1 MLPHVLELLKKW
13 CSPMNCELPR
23 SLRVVLVNVLVNA
36 VVNAVV
42 IALVNAPV
50 AANLA
55 VAQQSKSLAPTPK
68 APAKVAHT
76 ASSKAAAALTE
87 EQRALHAL
95 NRLTFGPRPGDLQK
109 VMDAGVDDWI
119 EQELHPEEIPDSVL
133 EGKLGQFRTLR
144 MSTRDLVQTFPNT
157 NLVKSASEGKTPLPT
172 DPLKRTIYEVQIS
185 ILADRQKQEQ
195 LARDGKTP
203 DAETKAKIDKQN
215 QDTVSAEADSILA
228 LAKEKRME
236 AILAL
241 SPDERRLFVSLIHGQ
256 QRDRLLADFAPEQRE
271 AFVGMTN
278 SVAVVDGELQ
288 QAKVLRALYGE
299 RQLQEVMTDFWF
311 NHFNIYLNKD
321 ADQYLVTAY
330 ERDTIRAHAL
340 GKFKDLL
347 LATAQSPAMLFYL
360 DNWASMGPKSP
371 QAIAANKGKPGQAV
385 AGLNENYG
393 RELMELHTLGVNGG
407 YTQHD
412 VTELA
417 RVLTGWTI
425 QPLEQGAAYQFDL
438 KKHDPGDK
446 LVLGQTIPENGQNE
460 GLQMLDILAHHPS
473 TAKFVCRKLAMR
485 FVADDPPPVLVD
497 RLAQKFLATDGDIRE
512 VLRTLFK
519 SPEFWSPKTYRA
531 KVKTP
536 FEFAIS
542 SLRATGT
549 DVTSAG
555 PLLGILSRMG
565 MPLYQ
570 MVPPTGYSM
579 TASTWMSSEALIDR
593 MNFALDLS
601 NGKVGGTNFDAGRL
615 LALGTLTSRGFPRPN
630 PADSDSS
637 RGQETALLLLEN
649 ALLNGEVSASTQKAI
664 RRQLDDPQVAAHAL
678 DDPKRTLNDRPR
690 HRIAGIS
697 APVKRSQ
704 RPTLALFIIHP
715 PAMAPRMMSGS
726 CPDTT
731 LSGRGVSAG
740 S

>member
-1 MLPHVLELLKKW
+1 MVVSYMFLGHYPWPRRLDPDPQRIYRAVHRDLCCPHVLELLKKW

-133 EGKLGQFRTLR
+133 DGKLGQFRTLR

-185 ILADRQKQEQ
+185 ILADRQNQEQ

-678 DDPKRTLNDRPR
+678 DDPKRTLNTMTALVIGSPEFQ
-690 HRIAGIS
+690 HR
-697 APVKRSQ
+697 
-704 RPTLALFIIHP
+704 
-715 PAMAPRMMSGS
+715 
-726 CPDTT
+726 
-731 LSGRGVSAG
+731 
-740 S
+740 

>member
-87 EQRALHAL
+87 EERALHAL

-678 DDPKRTLNDRPR
+678 DDPKRTLNTMTALVIGSPEFQ
-690 HRIAGIS
+690 HR
-697 APVKRSQ
+697 
-704 RPTLALFIIHP
+704 
-715 PAMAPRMMSGS
+715 
-726 CPDTT
+726 
-731 LSGRGVSAG
+731 
-740 S
+740 

>member
-1 MLPHVLELLKKW
+1 
-13 CSPMNCELPR
+13 MNCELPR

-133 EGKLGQFRTLR
+133 DGKLGQFRTLR

-185 ILADRQKQEQ
+185 ILADRQNQEQ

-678 DDPKRTLNDRPR
+678 DDPKRTLNTMTALVIGSPEFQ
-690 HRIAGIS
+690 HR
-697 APVKRSQ
+697 
-704 RPTLALFIIHP
+704 
-715 PAMAPRMMSGS
+715 
-726 CPDTT
+726 
-731 LSGRGVSAG
+731 
-740 S
+740 